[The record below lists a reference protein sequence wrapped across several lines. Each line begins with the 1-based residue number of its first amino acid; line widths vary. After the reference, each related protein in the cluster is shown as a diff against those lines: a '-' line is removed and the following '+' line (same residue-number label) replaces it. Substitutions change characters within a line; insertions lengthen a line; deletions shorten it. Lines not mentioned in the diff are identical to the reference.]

1 MRIALLGPLRV
12 QAAGVPLEVRGL
24 RAQRAIALL
33 ALNAGRPVALTQ
45 LVDTLWPDDPPATFR
60 EQVYN
65 CVAGLRRTLGSR
77 PQPEVDVV
85 RTDGGYA
92 LTIAADRVDAL
103 AFEAALRNAAA
114 RATAGD
120 RAGATALL
128 RSGLRLWRGEALE
141 GVVDGPL
148 GFAATRLDRLRGEA
162 WERLFDLEMGV
173 RRDPG
178 LIAEMSAVAERYP
191 LRERLTCQL
200 GTVLWEAGRA
210 AHALEVCREHRRRVR
225 AEFGVETGPAVRD
238 LENRIRGGQGGA
250 RPAAGVDRLIAEV
263 EVLLTE
269 VRGLLTA
276 TGAVNCPACRPSV
289 RSA

>member
-1 MRIALLGPLRV
+1 MRIALLGPMRV

-24 RAQRAIALL
+24 RARRAIALL

-45 LVDTLWPDDPPATFR
+45 LVDTLWPEDPPATFR

-65 CVAGLRRTLGSR
+65 CVAGLRRMLGAGPR
-77 PQPEVDVV
+77 PEVDVV

-103 AFEAALRNAAA
+103 AFEAALRTAAA
-114 RATAGD
+114 RAAAGD
-120 RAGATALL
+120 RAGAGAVL

-162 WERLFDLEMGV
+162 WERLFEMEMGV

-191 LRERLTCQL
+191 LREVLTCQL
-200 GTVLWEAGRA
+200 GTVLWRAGRA
-210 AHALEVCREHRRRVR
+210 AQALEVCREHRRRVL
-225 AEFGVETGPAVRD
+225 AEFGVEAGPAVRD
-238 LENRIRGGQGGA
+238 LEARIRATQPA
-250 RPAAGVDRLIAEV
+250 AEPRPAAAVDRLIADV
-263 EVLLTE
+263 EVLLAE
-269 VRGLLTA
+269 VRGLLTSA
-276 TGAVNCPACRPSV
+276 RCPACHPG
-289 RSA
+289 